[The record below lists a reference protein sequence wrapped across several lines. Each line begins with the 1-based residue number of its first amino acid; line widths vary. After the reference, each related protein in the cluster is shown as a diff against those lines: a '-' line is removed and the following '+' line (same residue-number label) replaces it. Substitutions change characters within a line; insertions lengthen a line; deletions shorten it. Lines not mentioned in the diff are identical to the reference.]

1 MKVTIAADLAPNKM
15 GSLECLLFT
24 TGNLLQA
31 SGRTVSY
38 LFSGATSAAVRQRFG
53 LRLDGALVE
62 DLGSLD
68 DPSCFDAWL
77 AALAK
82 EQPDVLWLHFFPL
95 TGSFAQRVRRACP
108 KARIVLSERVSRG
121 FVRRNPLKALYCRL
135 RAAAAAHCIDQY
147 LPVSDF
153 VARRLREVDYVPA
166 AKIHTVYNGI
176 DLSRFPP
183 RQGPGTYVAAVCHM
197 RAVKGIPVL
206 VRALDLLAKR
216 GIRPETRLIGEG
228 PELDSYRADVRQR
241 GLDHVQF
248 LGLRDDVPEQLSGA
262 AVVVVPSIWPE
273 AFSLAA
279 GEAMAAGAPV
289 VASRVGA
296 LPEVV
301 DDGVTGVL
309 VPPQDV
315 EALAAALESLLADP
329 ARRESQGRAGRERAA
344 KLFDLQNQ
352 ARQLV
357 SILQN

>member
-1 MKVTIAADLAPNKM
+1 MKVTIAADLAPNKI

-24 TGNLLQA
+24 TGGMLRNGGA
-31 SGRTVSY
+31 VVSY
-38 LFSGATSAAVRQRFG
+38 LFSGATSAAVRRRFG
-53 LRLDGALVE
+53 LPSDGALVE

-68 DPSCFDAWL
+68 DASCFDAWL

-95 TGSFAQRVRRACP
+95 TGTFAKRVRRACP
-108 KARIVLSERVSRG
+108 KARIVVSEHVSRG
-121 FVRRNPLKALYCRL
+121 FVRRSPFKALYCRL
-135 RAAAAAHCIDQY
+135 RAAASAHFIDQF

-183 RQGPGTYVAAVCHM
+183 RRGPGTYLAAVCHM
-197 RAVKGIPVL
+197 RPVKGVPVL
-206 VRALDLLAKR
+206 LKALEVLARRAVRPQTL
-216 GIRPETRLIGEG
+216 LIGDG
-228 PELDSYRADVRQR
+228 PEFDSYRADARRR
-241 GLDHVQF
+241 GLDRVEF
-248 LGLRDDVPEQLSGA
+248 LGLRDDVPEVLSGA
-262 AVVVVPSIWPE
+262 AVVVVPSVWPE

-309 VPPQDV
+309 VPPEDV
-315 EALAAALESLLADP
+315 ESLAAALEGLLADP
-329 ARRESQGRAGRERAA
+329 GRRESLGRAGRERAT
-344 KLFDLQNQ
+344 KLFDLQKQ
-352 ARQLV
+352 AQQIV
-357 SILQN
+357 SILQR